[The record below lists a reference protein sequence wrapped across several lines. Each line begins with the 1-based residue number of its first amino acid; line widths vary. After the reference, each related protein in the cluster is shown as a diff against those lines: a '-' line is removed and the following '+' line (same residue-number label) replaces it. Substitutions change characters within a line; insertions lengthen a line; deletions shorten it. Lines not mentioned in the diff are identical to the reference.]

1 MAQCHLQA
9 SEMLTTLEEISQDL
23 NGSIF
28 VGSSIISFGVL
39 QICLYQQEAYRTPVS
54 TLNLRLSPRRSK
66 EPGDRAYLLPRII
79 STIMFS
85 ILPTAIVLIQ
95 PCQWLLQRWATDR
108 AQLFYSHSIV
118 NDAFSRSRDNTSSI
132 SSCYLPHSAASPSI
146 STSWCSATMRLS
158 VAW

>member
-9 SEMLTTLEEISQDL
+9 SEMPTILEDMSWNFTEPI
-23 NGSIF
+23 
-28 VGSSIISFGVL
+28 VVSSNIISFVVL

-66 EPGDRAYLLPRII
+66 EPGYRAYLLPQII

-95 PCQWLLQRWATDR
+95 PCQGLLQRRATDR
-108 AQLFYSHSIV
+108 AQVFYEHSIV
-118 NDAFSRSRDNTSSI
+118 NDAFSRSRDNT
-132 SSCYLPHSAASPSI
+132 
-146 STSWCSATMRLS
+146 
-158 VAW
+158 